1 LKFNSEIT
9 VTKTADILIAKQT
22 IAGEKI
28 IGIKFFRLKYS
39 KNFHLNTFSQSSLNA
54 DNNTINGDKT
64 TAIQR
69 IPILIINTRA
79 TAINGIPIAKTC
91 QNDKAALNNAGNV
104 HASGGMIP
112 LHEFNKEEYNAVNTP
127 T

>member
-1 LKFNSEIT
+1 MKAE
-9 VTKTADILIAKQT
+9 
-22 IAGEKI
+22 
-28 IGIKFFRLKYS
+28 
-39 KNFHLNTFSQSSLNA
+39 
-54 DNNTINGDKT
+54 NNTIKGDNT

-69 IPILIINTRA
+69 TPILIINTRT

-91 QNDKAALNNAGNV
+91 QNDKAAFNNAAKV
-104 HASGGMIP
+104 PASSGIIH